1 MHCHDWRHSD
11 RSCDRSYGSYGSYG
25 TPEFLILDFSPIT
38 NIATITQIANAF
50 SIGGGTAAAS
60 NVAVIGQ

>member
-1 MHCHDWRHSD
+1 MHCHDWRNSD
-11 RSCDRSYGSYGSYG
+11 RCDGSYGSYGSFG
-25 TPEFLILDFSPIT
+25 GPEYIILDFSPIT

-50 SIGGGTAAAS
+50 STGGGVAAAS

>member
-11 RSCDRSYGSYGSYG
+11 RCNDGGWGSYGS
-25 TPEFLILDFSPIT
+25 PEFIILDFSPIT

-50 SIGGGTAAAS
+50 SIGGGVAAAS
-60 NVAVIGQ
+60 NVALVTQ